1 MTKKAFQF
9 EEAYERLEQILQQMN
24 SGSLSLDKSITLY
37 EEADSLIK
45 QCSQYLETAEQK
57 VQIIMKNR
65 ETLASSDD
73 SSSPELQDFTP
84 ANEHLVSR
92 TVES

>member
-1 MTKKAFQF
+1 MTNKPFQF
-9 EEAYERLEQILQQMN
+9 EEAHERLEHILEQMN
-24 SGSLSLDKSITLY
+24 SGSLSLDKSIALY

-65 ETLASSDD
+65 ETNTLEAS
-73 SSSPELQDFTP
+73 PTVQDYTLSH
-84 ANEHLVSR
+84 EHLVSR